1 MRLIGILLTLIL
13 IMVGIAFA
21 ALNAKVVEIN
31 YLIGKTEIRLAW
43 LLLISFIVGIVI
55 TMLLLGISLIKLKAK
70 NKWLEGKIKRA
81 QEA

>member
-1 MRLIGILLTLIL
+1 
-13 IMVGIAFA
+13 MVGIAFA
-21 ALNAKVVEIN
+21 ALNAEVVKFN

-43 LLLISFIVGIVI
+43 LLLFSFIIGTVL
-55 TMLLLGISLIKLKAK
+55 TMVLLGVSVIKLKAK